1 MSHDLLLS
9 LAVVSFDHL
18 GAGMVAPKSY
28 SLRALI
34 SMDCACLCLSVLDPA
49 CNKACVVRWL
59 CGAAMTLVAAAMAQ
73 PLQVGLVRK
82 AVPMRPVG
90 GGGGGSIVPPVLV
103 AAPVASS
110 GLAAGHLKTCFNLG

>member
-1 MSHDLLLS
+1 MP
-9 LAVVSFDHL
+9 
-18 GAGMVAPKSY
+18 GAGMVAPKFY

-49 CNKACVVRWL
+49 CIKPCVVRWL

-73 PLQVGLVRK
+73 PLQVGCVQK
-82 AVPMRPVG
+82 AVPMTLRLVG
-90 GGGGGSIVPPVLV
+90 GGHLAPGGPIVPPALV

-110 GLAAGHLKTCFNLG
+110 GAAAGHLKTCFNLG

>member
-1 MSHDLLLS
+1 MP
-9 LAVVSFDHL
+9 

-49 CNKACVVRWL
+49 CIKACVVRWL
-59 CGAAMTLVAAAMAQ
+59 CGAAMTLVVAAMAQ

-90 GGGGGSIVPPVLV
+90 GGGGTHDSGMQGDLAPGGSIVPPVLV

-110 GLAAGHLKTCFNLG
+110 GSAAGHLKTCFNLG